1 MNHNAYEFPFGI
13 SAGPVGFCF
22 KPLSHSEPMEKP
34 LCILFLRNSKATEQ
48 LPGANCG
55 WLKALGAID

>member
-1 MNHNAYEFPFGI
+1 MNHNAYEFPLGI
-13 SAGPVGFCF
+13 IAGPVGFRF
-22 KPLSHSEPMEKP
+22 KPLSHSESIEKP

-55 WLKALGAID
+55 WLRAFGARD